1 MECQELNICPTLMA
15 QKLILLWLESLLE
28 RWNMS
33 EENKI
38 LNKGLDALL
47 GSNSSINQRSV
58 KEIELSSISAG
69 RFQPRSNFNEQKLSE
84 LTDSIKNHG
93 VLSPILV
100 RELGLNKFE
109 VIAGERRLRASK
121 QAGLETIPCLIDQK
135 KDQDALESALIE
147 NLQREDLNA
156 VEEARGYDR
165 LKREFG
171 LTQEEVAK
179 STGKARSTIANSLRL
194 LSLPTSILEM
204 LASGQIEKGHAK
216 ILASMDA
223 KEALK
228 TAQIILKNNLS
239 VKELNSGSNQKNIS
253 KKTTKKQKDTDLLNI
268 EQEMSESF
276 GHKVEIDAKNKKS
289 GRITISYNTSDELES
304 IISKLSN

>member
-1 MECQELNICPTLMA
+1 
-15 QKLILLWLESLLE
+15 
-28 RWNMS
+28 MS

-58 KEIELSSISAG
+58 KEIELGSISAG

-93 VLSPILV
+93 ALSPILV

>member
-1 MECQELNICPTLMA
+1 
-15 QKLILLWLESLLE
+15 
-28 RWNMS
+28 MS

-204 LASGQIEKGHAK
+204 LALGQIEKGHAK

-228 TAQIILKNNLS
+228 TAQTILKNNLS
-239 VKELNSGSNQKNIS
+239 VKDLNLGSNQKNSS
-253 KKTTKKQKDTDLLNI
+253 KKTIKKQKDTDLLNI

-276 GHKVEIDAKNKKS
+276 GHKIEIDAKNKKS
-289 GRITISYNTSDELES
+289 GRITISYSTSDELEN